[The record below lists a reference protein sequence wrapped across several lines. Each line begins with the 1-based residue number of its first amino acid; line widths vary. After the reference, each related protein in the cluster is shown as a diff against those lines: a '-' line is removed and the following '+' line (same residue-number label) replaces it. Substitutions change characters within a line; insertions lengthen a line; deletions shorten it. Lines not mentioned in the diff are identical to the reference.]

1 MSAHDRSGWAV
12 FGIGDFR
19 LFGSARF
26 LTGLAYQMQAVA
38 IGWFVYD
45 LTHSALALGLVGL
58 AGFLPAVLCALITG
72 HVADAYDRRLVG
84 AAAFALQSLGEL
96 RSPRLRAVGRGLGL
110 ADLRARHPGR
120 HGPGLR
126 QPGPSGPAADP
137 GARHRN
143 SAPPS
148 RGTPRSGRAPP

>member
-38 IGWFVYD
+38 IGWYVYD

-84 AAAFALQSLGEL
+84 AAAFALQS
-96 RSPRLRAVGRGLGL
+96 AAGLGL
-110 ADLRARHPGR
+110 LACALAGVHSVWPIYALVIVVGTARAFAN
-120 HGPGLR
+120 
-126 QPGPSGPAADP
+126 PALQALV
-137 GARHRN
+137 R
-143 SAPPS
+143 
-148 RGTPRSGRAPP
+148 